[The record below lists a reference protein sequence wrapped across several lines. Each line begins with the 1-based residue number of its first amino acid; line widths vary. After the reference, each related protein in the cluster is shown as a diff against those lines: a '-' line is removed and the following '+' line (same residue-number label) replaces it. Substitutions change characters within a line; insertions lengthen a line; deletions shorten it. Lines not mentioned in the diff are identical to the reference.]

1 MKDSITIF
9 KGEMMDDGS
18 YFTLTLQ
25 KDGKMIVTIG
35 DKTMK
40 RKFIEYEIYS
50 FNTLKVIFEQFGYDN
65 IQESFFK
72 SFRTAISKKE
82 VRNKIKAIDEQGI
95 SFNCSNFA
103 SWLKDLH

>member
-1 MKDSITIF
+1 MKKIIYTG
-9 KGEMMDDGS
+9 KMNDGS

-40 RKFIEYEIYS
+40 RKLIEYEIYS
-50 FNTLKVIFEQFGYDN
+50 FDTLKEIFEVFGYDD
-65 IQESFFK
+65 IQESFFE
-72 SFRTAISKKE
+72 SFRIALLKKE

-103 SWLKDLH
+103 AWLKDLH